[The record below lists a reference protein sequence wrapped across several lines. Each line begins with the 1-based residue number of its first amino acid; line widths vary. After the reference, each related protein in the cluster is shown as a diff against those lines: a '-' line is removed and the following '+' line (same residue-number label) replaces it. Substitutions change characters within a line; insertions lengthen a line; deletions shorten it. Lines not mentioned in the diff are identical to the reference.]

1 MENPIPQRERET
13 PRQSKV
19 ALQFPQYTH
28 TQPSNIY
35 PKSNTICRKKK
46 KRKGRNSLKHE
57 TGRSAFVKGL
67 SMGQRDSELKGELE
81 LRSYGEHLRII
92 ERTVKANATGRQ
104 Q

>member
-1 MENPIPQRERET
+1 MDNPNPQRER
-13 PRQSKV
+13 
-19 ALQFPQYTH
+19 PQDSLKLHCNFRNTH
-28 TQPSNIY
+28 THNQVVSILRVIQY
-35 PKSNTICRKKK
+35 AKKK

-57 TGRSAFVKGL
+57 TRRSAFVKGL
-67 SMGQRDSELKGELE
+67 SMGQRDTELKLE